1 MPVVGKKFEL
11 SFLPQF
17 EEDVREAADYIRLT
31 LRNPAAASKLVDDV
45 FDAIYARQS
54 APTAF
59 EPYPSKIDRRHP
71 YYRIPVGNFIVL
83 YVVIGRIMEVRR
95 FVYMR
100 RNWQAW
106 PL

>member
-1 MPVVGKKFEL
+1 MLGKKFEL

-17 EEDVREAADYIRLT
+17 EEDMREAVDYIRLT
-31 LRNPAAASKLVDDV
+31 LRNPAAASKLVDDT
-45 FDAIYARQS
+45 FDAIYERQA

-59 EPYPSKIDRRHP
+59 DPYPSRIDRRHP

-83 YVVIGRIMEVRR
+83 YVVIGRTMEVRR
-95 FVYMR
+95 FIYAH

>member
-1 MPVVGKKFEL
+1 M
-11 SFLPQF
+11 
-17 EEDVREAADYIRLT
+17 REAVDYIRLT
-31 LRNPAAASKLVDDV
+31 LRNPTAASKLVDDT
-45 FDAIYARQS
+45 FDAIYERQS

-59 EPYPSKIDRRHP
+59 EPYLSKIDRRHP

-95 FVYMR
+95 FIYAR

-106 PL
+106 SL